1 MGGGGDPLSELTET
15 HCLAVQVRAL
25 RKESQQ
31 SHAALLHLSAS
42 FSRALQIPSPLG
54 TFSSFP
60 PQI

>member
-1 MGGGGDPLSELTET
+1 MTET